1 MHQTEVQGEEVR
13 SWSISQI
20 SSQFTS
26 IWRELQLMSISKVLP
41 ADYVFIGLSVATDI
55 IGTLHIALHTNYI
68 LHSHFVP
75 TGGATVGLL
84 WGLLTA
90 VFLF

>member
-1 MHQTEVQGEEVR
+1 MNLN
-13 SWSISQI
+13 
-20 SSQFTS
+20 FN
-26 IWRELQLMSISKVLP
+26 LISKVLP

-90 VFLF
+90 VILF